1 MWLIQI
7 LTTFDVLATTLYPIT
22 DGDDGSGQ
30 VVSVSFFF
38 LLPQINEIVL
48 SISFVSKHE
57 KMKKRKILI
66 IKEKIR
72 YGTVFFLFF
81 NFRKIM
87 RVG

>member
-48 SISFVSKHE
+48 SISFVSKNK
-57 KMKKRKILI
+57 KMKKKKILI
-66 IKEKIR
+66 ILHKKPFSDFSIKKKIK
-72 YGTVFFLFF
+72 TKQKL
-81 NFRKIM
+81 K
-87 RVG
+87 